1 MSSIRPPMLAGPMA
15 RQRKFFSSGSSDW
28 FTGGGG
34 GEAGGAPGNWPRV
47 RAINSENKTGST
59 ARKCDLFIMFV
70 LPDCAYT
77 SSTRV
82 GLNTHTSAK
91 AICDRHRADYS
102 KPFDPQC
109 SLYVPACPLRV
120 RCALGFLP

>member
-15 RQRKFFSSGSSDW
+15 RQRKFFNSGSSDW
-28 FTGGGG
+28 FTGGG

-102 KPFDPQC
+102 KVFDPPC
-109 SLYVPACPLRV
+109 LLCVRRV
-120 RCALGFLP
+120 LGFLP